1 MITYKGYHIVSM
13 SGYALK
19 QDDIALSENIINVPR
34 NIEVIFRRIDKGET
48 PINKDEVPWGAIVG
62 DNTIII
68 RDDSD
73 RLYNYLKPH
82 FESIESVT
90 KKTA

>member
-1 MITYKGYHIVSM
+1 MSM
-13 SGYALK
+13 SGHALK
-19 QDDIALSENIINVPR
+19 QDDRALSENIINAPR

-48 PINKDEVPWGAIVG
+48 PINKDEVTWGAMVG
-62 DNTIII
+62 DDTIII

>member
-1 MITYKGYHIVSM
+1 MSM

-19 QDDIALSENIINVPR
+19 QDDRELSENIVNVPR

-48 PINKDEVPWGAIVG
+48 PINKDEVPWGDMVG
-62 DNTIII
+62 DDTIII

-82 FESIESVT
+82 FDSITIT

>member
-1 MITYKGYHIVSM
+1 MSM

-19 QDDIALSENIINVPR
+19 QDDRALSENIINVPR
-34 NIEVIFRRIDKGET
+34 NIEVIFRRIDKGGI
-48 PINKDEVPWGAIVG
+48 PINKDEVPWGAMVG
-62 DNTIII
+62 DYTIII

>member
-1 MITYKGYHIVSM
+1 MSM

-19 QDDIALSENIINVPR
+19 QDDRELSENIINENIINVPR
-34 NIEVIFRRIDKGET
+34 NIEVIFRRIDKGEI
-48 PINKDEVPWGAIVG
+48 PINKDEVPWGTMIG
-62 DNTIII
+62 DDTIII

>member
-1 MITYKGYHIVSM
+1 MSM

-19 QDDIALSENIINVPR
+19 QDDRALSKNIINVPR
-34 NIEVIFRRIDKGET
+34 NIEVIFRRIDTGEI
-48 PINKDEVPWGAIVG
+48 PINKDEVPWGAMVG
-62 DNTIII
+62 DDTIII

>member
-1 MITYKGYHIVSM
+1 MITYKGYHIMSM
-13 SGYALK
+13 SWYALK
-19 QDDIALSENIINVPR
+19 QDDRELPENIINVPR
-34 NIEVIFRRIDKGET
+34 NIEIIFRRIDKGEI
-48 PINKDEVPWGAIVG
+48 PINKDEVPWGAMVG
-62 DNTIII
+62 NDTIII

>member
-1 MITYKGYHIVSM
+1 MITYKGYHIMSM

-19 QDDIALSENIINVPR
+19 QDDRELSENIINVPR

-48 PINKDEVPWGAIVG
+48 PINKDEVPWGAMVG
-62 DNTIII
+62 DDTIII

-73 RLYNYLKPH
+73 RLYNYLKPY
-82 FESIESVT
+82 FESITIT